1 MRFEIKGEIPVRARI
16 SPAAFMRRAKP
27 GVNPEPCGAPLP
39 DPQPSEQIAI
49 PGAAWEKPRMRKRD
63 HDPRKARKG
72 RPDSGPQGRP
82 DTHRDQRGD
91 QRPNRRPDH
100 RQDRREDRHED
111 RRPEHRAERPPRDD
125 RPDPRHGRPVEGG
138 EPRWRR
144 DKFRQER
151 PGKKPWRP
159 PARDRDGPVILYGWH
174 SVKAA
179 LENPARRFH
188 RLLATEN
195 ALHRLA
201 ESGITLPTAPITV
214 DAREIEALV
223 GPDAVHQGILAEA
236 DLLDAPAIEELEPQ
250 RLVLVLDQITDPH
263 NVGAILRSAAAFAV
277 EAVITTARHSPEATG
292 VLAKAASAA
301 LEHVPLVTVP
311 NLARALDALKDKN
324 VFVIGLDSTGES
336 DLATVPLRAPLA
348 LVVGAEGKGLR
359 QLTRSHCDAV
369 ARIALPGR
377 IKSLNV
383 SNATA
388 LALYVASGRLAS
400 D

>member
-1 MRFEIKGEIPVRARI
+1 
-16 SPAAFMRRAKP
+16 
-27 GVNPEPCGAPLP
+27 
-39 DPQPSEQIAI
+39 
-49 PGAAWEKPRMRKRD
+49 MRKRD

-72 RPDSGPQGRP
+72 RPDVRPQGRP
-82 DTHRDQRGD
+82 DTRQAQRPDQRKD
-91 QRPNRRPDH
+91 QRPARRPGERQDH
-100 RQDRREDRHED
+100 SPDHRPDGRQDRRDD
-111 RRPEHRAERPPRDD
+111 RRPPHRAERPPRDD
-125 RPDPRHGRPVEGG
+125 RPAHGRGRPAEGAK
-138 EPRWRR
+138 PPWQR
-144 DKFRQER
+144 DKSRQDR
-151 PGKKPWRP
+151 PARKKLWRP

-195 ALHRLA
+195 AVHRLA
-201 ESGITLPTAPITV
+201 ESGVTLPIAPTPAE
-214 DAREIEALV
+214 AREIEALV

-236 DLLDAPAIEELEPQ
+236 DPLESPAIEELDPQ

-277 EAVITTARHSPEATG
+277 EAVVITTRHSPEMTG

-311 NLARALDALKDKN
+311 NLARALDALKEKN
-324 VFVIGLDSTGES
+324 VFVVGLDSTGDS

-359 QLTRSHCDAV
+359 QLTRTHCDAV

-388 LALYVASGRLAS
+388 LALYVVGGRLVS
-400 D
+400 E

>member
-1 MRFEIKGEIPVRARI
+1 MG
-16 SPAAFMRRAKP
+16 
-27 GVNPEPCGAPLP
+27 
-39 DPQPSEQIAI
+39 QIAI

-72 RPDSGPQGRP
+72 RSDFRPQGRP
-82 DTHRDQRGD
+82 DARQDQPRDERHHRRSGERKD
-91 QRPNRRPDH
+91 PPDH
-100 RQDRREDRHED
+100 RLDRRDD
-111 RRPEHRAERPPRDD
+111 RRPAHRAERPPRDD
-125 RPDPRHGRPVEGG
+125 RSARDHERPEGG

-144 DKFRQER
+144 DKFRSG
-151 PGKKPWRP
+151 PAKHKSWRP
-159 PARDRDGPVILYGWH
+159 PPRDRDGPVILYGWH

-201 ESGITLPTAPITV
+201 EAGIALPIAPSPV
-214 DAREIEALV
+214 DAHDIEALV

-236 DLLDAPAIEELEPQ
+236 DPLDAPAIEELEPQ

-277 EAVITTARHSPEATG
+277 EAVVTTARHSPEATG

-311 NLARALDALKDKN
+311 NLARAIDALKEKN
-324 VFVIGLDSTGES
+324 VFVVGLDSSGES

-359 QLTRSHCDAV
+359 ALTRSHCDAV

-388 LALYVASGRLAS
+388 LALYVVGGRLAS

>member
-1 MRFEIKGEIPVRARI
+1 MWQAPVPRAT
-16 SPAAFMRRAKP
+16 A
-27 GVNPEPCGAPLP
+27 G
-39 DPQPSEQIAI
+39 QIAI
-49 PGAAWEKPRMRKRD
+49 RDAAWEKPGMRKRD
-63 HDPRKARKG
+63 HDPRKSRKG
-72 RPDSGPQGRP
+72 RPDFARPERPGRP
-82 DTHRDQRGD
+82 PDNRGEQRRRD
-91 QRPNRRPDH
+91 
-100 RQDRREDRHED
+100 E
-111 RRPEHRAERPPRDD
+111 RPERDARP
-125 RPDPRHGRPVEGG
+125 EGG

-144 DKFRQER
+144 DKFRQDR
-151 PGKKPWRP
+151 PPPRKKPWRP

-174 SVKAA
+174 SVRAA

-195 ALHRLA
+195 AIHRLA
-201 ESGITLPTAPITV
+201 EAGITLPIAATTAE
-214 DAREIEALV
+214 AREIEALV

-236 DLLDAPAIEELEPQ
+236 DPLDSPAVEDLDPQ

-277 EAVITTARHSPEATG
+277 EAVVITTRHSPEMTG

-311 NLARALDALKDKN
+311 NLARALDALKEKN
-324 VFVIGLDSTGES
+324 VFVVGLDSTGES
-336 DLATVPLRAPLA
+336 DLVTVPLRAPLA
-348 LVVGAEGKGLR
+348 LVIGAEGKGLR

-388 LALYVASGRLAS
+388 LALYVASGRLA

>member
-1 MRFEIKGEIPVRARI
+1 
-16 SPAAFMRRAKP
+16 MRR
-27 GVNPEPCGAPLP
+27 
-39 DPQPSEQIAI
+39 
-49 PGAAWEKPRMRKRD
+49 RD
-63 HDPRKARKG
+63 HDPRKARHKG
-72 RPDSGPQGRP
+72 RSDFGRSERP
-82 DTHRDQRGD
+82 D
-91 QRPNRRPDH
+91 RPDRRPDP
-100 RQDRREDRHED
+100 RSEPRRREDRPVHD
-111 RRPEHRAERPPRDD
+111 RDHSAKAA
-125 RPDPRHGRPVEGG
+125 
-138 EPRWRR
+138 EPRWQRR
-144 DKFRQER
+144 DKSRPER
-151 PGKKPWRP
+151 PGKKAWRP
-159 PARDRDGPVILYGWH
+159 PPRDRDGPVILYGWH

-201 ESGITLPTAPITV
+201 EAGLALPIAPTTA
-214 DAREIEALV
+214 DAHDIEALV

-236 DLLDAPAIEELEPQ
+236 DPLDAPAIDELEPQ
-250 RLVLVLDQITDPH
+250 RLVLLLDQITDPH

-277 EAVITTARHSPEATG
+277 EAVVTTARHSPEATG

-324 VFVIGLDSTGES
+324 VFVVGLDSSGDS
-336 DLATVPLRAPLA
+336 DLSTVPLRAPLA

-359 QLTRSHCDAV
+359 ALTRSHCDAV

-388 LALYVASGRLAS
+388 LALYVASGRLAE
-400 D
+400 

>member
-1 MRFEIKGEIPVRARI
+1 MKR
-16 SPAAFMRRAKP
+16 
-27 GVNPEPCGAPLP
+27 
-39 DPQPSEQIAI
+39 
-49 PGAAWEKPRMRKRD
+49 RMRKRD
-63 HDPRKARKG
+63 FDPRNSRKG
-72 RPDSGPQGRP
+72 RPNVHRP
-82 DTHRDQRGD
+82 DRSD
-91 QRPNRRPDH
+91 RRPDQ
-100 RQDRREDRHED
+100 RTEQRR
-111 RRPEHRAERPPRDD
+111 RDD
-125 RPDPRHGRPVEGG
+125 RPDHDERAEGDK
-138 EPRWRR
+138 PRWRR
-144 DKFRQER
+144 DKLRQDR
-151 PGKKPWRP
+151 PFKKKPWRP

-201 ESGITLPTAPITV
+201 EAGITLPIAPITA
-214 DAREIEALV
+214 DAHEIEALV

-236 DLLDAPAIEELEPQ
+236 DPLDAPAIEDLAPQ

-311 NLARALDALKDKN
+311 NLARALDALKEKN
-324 VFVIGLDSTGES
+324 VFVVGLDSSGES

-388 LALYVASGRLAS
+388 LALYVAGSRLAG

>member
-1 MRFEIKGEIPVRARI
+1 
-16 SPAAFMRRAKP
+16 
-27 GVNPEPCGAPLP
+27 
-39 DPQPSEQIAI
+39 
-49 PGAAWEKPRMRKRD
+49 MRKRD

-72 RPDSGPQGRP
+72 RTDFGSQGRP
-82 DTHRDQRGD
+82 DTRQDQRHDQRRDQRQD
-91 QRPNRRPDH
+91 QRPARRSGERQDHPPDH
-100 RQDRREDRHED
+100 RQERRDD
-111 RRPEHRAERPPRDD
+111 RRPAHRPERPPRDD
-125 RPDPRHGRPVEGG
+125 RPEQRHGRPAETG
-138 EPRWRR
+138 EPRWQR
-144 DKFRQER
+144 DKSR
-151 PGKKPWRP
+151 PDRPTRKPWRP
-159 PARDRDGPVILYGWH
+159 PPRDRDGPVILYGWH
-174 SVKAA
+174 SVRAA

-201 ESGITLPTAPITV
+201 ESGVTLPIAPTAA
-214 DAREIEALV
+214 DARDIEALV

-236 DLLDAPAIEELEPQ
+236 DPLESPAIEELDPQ

-277 EAVITTARHSPEATG
+277 EAVVITTRHSPEMTG

-311 NLARALDALKDKN
+311 NLARALDALKEKN
-324 VFVIGLDSTGES
+324 VFVVGLDSSGEG

-359 QLTRSHCDAV
+359 ALTRSHCDAV

-388 LALYVASGRLAS
+388 LALYVAGGRLAS
-400 D
+400 E

>member
-1 MRFEIKGEIPVRARI
+1 
-16 SPAAFMRRAKP
+16 
-27 GVNPEPCGAPLP
+27 
-39 DPQPSEQIAI
+39 
-49 PGAAWEKPRMRKRD
+49 
-63 HDPRKARKG
+63 
-72 RPDSGPQGRP
+72 
-82 DTHRDQRGD
+82 
-91 QRPNRRPDH
+91 
-100 RQDRREDRHED
+100 
-111 RRPEHRAERPPRDD
+111 
-125 RPDPRHGRPVEGG
+125 
-138 EPRWRR
+138 
-144 DKFRQER
+144 
-151 PGKKPWRP
+151 
-159 PARDRDGPVILYGWH
+159 
-174 SVKAA
+174 VKAA

-188 RLLATEN
+188 RLLVTEN

-201 ESGITLPTAPITV
+201 ETGITLPIAPITA
-214 DAREIEALV
+214 DAHAIEALV

-236 DLLDAPAIEELEPQ
+236 DPLESPAIEELDPQ

-277 EAVITTARHSPEATG
+277 EAVVITARHSPEMTG

-311 NLARALDALKDKN
+311 NLARALDALKEKN
-324 VFVIGLDSTGES
+324 VFVVGLDSTGDS

-388 LALYVASGRLAS
+388 LALYVVGGRLAAE
-400 D
+400 

>member
-1 MRFEIKGEIPVRARI
+1 MR
-16 SPAAFMRRAKP
+16 
-27 GVNPEPCGAPLP
+27 N
-39 DPQPSEQIAI
+39 
-49 PGAAWEKPRMRKRD
+49 RD
-63 HDPRKARKG
+63 FVPRKSRHKG
-72 RPDSGPQGRP
+72 RPDPGRP
-82 DTHRDQRGD
+82 ERPNQRPD
-91 QRPNRRPDH
+91 QRPEQRRRD
-100 RQDRREDRHED
+100 E
-111 RRPEHRAERPPRDD
+111 RPEHAHARPAEGGERAARRNKFSPHRPDRPNRPD
-125 RPDPRHGRPVEGG
+125 RPDRPQ
-138 EPRWRR
+138 
-144 DKFRQER
+144 F
-151 PGKKPWRP
+151 KKKSWRP

-195 ALHRLA
+195 AVHRLA
-201 ESGITLPTAPITV
+201 ESGIALPLAPTP
-214 DAREIEALV
+214 AKAEEIEALV
-223 GPDAVHQGILAEA
+223 GPEAVHQGILAEA
-236 DLLDAPAIEELEPQ
+236 DPLDSPAIEDIDPQ

-277 EAVITTARHSPEATG
+277 EAVIVTTRHSPEMTG

-311 NLARALDALKDKN
+311 NLARAIDALKEKN
-324 VFVIGLDSTGES
+324 VFVVGLDSSGDS

-359 QLTRSHCDAV
+359 QLTRTHCDAV
-369 ARIALPGR
+369 VRIALPGR